1 MMATTAD
8 LRTESPPSGD
18 STSTEGTEGTQTA
31 DPVPKLLELL
41 DNEHTQHILK
51 ALCRGP
57 QRGRDLIDAC
67 EASRATIY
75 RRLNRLEAAGV
86 VTTELYVDPDG
97 HHCETYRLELDRLRV
112 VVESGTVSVTVQPRQ
127 EATVPAVKS
136 E

>member
-8 LRTESPPSGD
+8 SRTESPPSGD
-18 STSTEGTEGTQTA
+18 SASTEDTEGTQTA
-31 DPVPKLLELL
+31 HSVPKLLELL
-41 DNEHTQHILK
+41 DNEHTQRILE
-51 ALCRGP
+51 ALCQGP

-75 RRLNRLEAAGV
+75 RRLNQLEAAGV